1 VSIRITPAV
10 VLDEG
15 ELRFEFLRASGP
27 GGQNV
32 NKVETAV
39 RLWFDVAGCAA
50 LPEEARARLVAL
62 AGKRIGPD
70 GQLRIEARRFRTQE
84 ANRKDAVARLVLLL
98 QRALE
103 RPTIRRKTKPSAG
116 SKERRL
122 EGKRLRGKAKQTRRP
137 PAQAD
142 E

>member
-1 VSIRITPAV
+1 MSILITPDVA
-10 VLDEG
+10 LDEAA
-15 ELRFEFLRASGP
+15 LRFEFLRASGP

-32 NKVETAV
+32 NKVATAV
-39 RLWFDVAGCAA
+39 RLWLDVAACAA
-50 LPEEARARLVAL
+50 LPAEARARLRTL
-62 AGKRIGPD
+62 AGRRIGPD

-103 RPTIRRKTKPSAG
+103 RPVVRRKTKPSAG
-116 SKERRL
+116 SRERRL
-122 EGKRLRGKAKQTRRP
+122 ETKHLRARAKQARRP
-137 PAQAD
+137 PARAD

>member
-10 VLDEG
+10 VIDEG
-15 ELRFEFLRASGP
+15 GLRFEFLRASGP

-39 RLWFDVAGCAA
+39 RLWFDLAGCAA
-50 LPEEARARLVAL
+50 LPEEARARLATL

-70 GQLRIEARRFRTQE
+70 GLLRIEARRFRTQE

-98 QRALE
+98 ERALE

-122 EGKRLRGKAKQTRRP
+122 ETKHLRAKAKQARRP
-137 PAQAD
+137 PGRV
-142 E
+142 EE